1 MLLHL
6 SSKKR
11 FFLNM
16 LLSQVGFAAISTVAI
31 LSDHK
36 ISAVITVNIVFAII
50 VGYINYNS
58 MQRVVGGINR
68 IKEYIENLMDYM
80 FFKTNNIRKAEYIK
94 NDDIGAIL
102 KELNEYFDKYDKMR
116 KDDMHVLGEL
126 VIALDKVA
134 QGIYSTQINSSTSN
148 FMVHTLKEVVNKMLV
163 RANTNIED
171 LVEIIGLYSEHDYR
185 KQVNINPILK
195 GKMKLAMEQINQLGS
210 ELNNNTKHN
219 LENGT
224 LLEKNSL
231 TMNRSVENLANKA
244 NAQAASLEETAAA
257 LEEITG
263 ITKNNTQNAHKMSN
277 LSKDVKDSVILGE
290 NLANKTAF
298 SMDEIN
304 AKVEAINEAIEVIDQ
319 IAFQTNILSLN
330 AAVEAATAGEAGKG
344 FAVVAQEVRNLANRS
359 AEAAKEIKDLVENAT
374 SKTNDGKKIS
384 DEMKVGY
391 NNLNKLISETIDIIQ
406 DVSIASS
413 EQLKGIEQINDAV
426 AILDRVTQENASE
439 ASNVALIANETL
451 DMAKIL
457 VEDAKNKKSK
467 LN

>member
-36 ISAVITVNIVFAII
+36 ISAIIAVNIVFAII

-58 MQRVVGGINR
+58 MQRVTGGINR

-210 ELNNNTKHN
+210 ELNNNAKHN

-277 LSKDVKDSVILGE
+277 LSKDVKDSVVLGE

-457 VEDAKNKKSK
+457 VEDAKTKKVS
-467 LN
+467 

>member
-1 MLLHL
+1 MNLT
-6 SSKKR
+6 SKQR

-16 LLSQVGFAAISTVAI
+16 VLSQIGFAAISTVAI

-36 ISAVITVNIVFAII
+36 ISAIIAVNIVFAII

-210 ELNNNTKHN
+210 ELNNNAKHN

-451 DMAKIL
+451 AMAKIL
-457 VEDAKNKKSK
+457 VEDAKTKKVS
-467 LN
+467 

>member
-1 MLLHL
+1 
-6 SSKKR
+6 
-11 FFLNM
+11 
-16 LLSQVGFAAISTVAI
+16 
-31 LSDHK
+31 
-36 ISAVITVNIVFAII
+36 
-50 VGYINYNS
+50 
-58 MQRVVGGINR
+58 
-68 IKEYIENLMDYM
+68 
-80 FFKTNNIRKAEYIK
+80 
-94 NDDIGAIL
+94 
-102 KELNEYFDKYDKMR
+102 
-116 KDDMHVLGEL
+116 
-126 VIALDKVA
+126 
-134 QGIYSTQINSSTSN
+134 
-148 FMVHTLKEVVNKMLV
+148 
-163 RANTNIED
+163 
-171 LVEIIGLYSEHDYR
+171 
-185 KQVNINPILK
+185 
-195 GKMKLAMEQINQLGS
+195 
-210 ELNNNTKHN
+210 
-219 LENGT
+219 
-224 LLEKNSL
+224 
-231 TMNRSVENLANKA
+231 MNRSVENLANKA

-344 FAVVAQEVRNLANRS
+344 FAVVAQEVRNLASRS

-457 VEDAKNKKSK
+457 VEDAKTKKVS
-467 LN
+467 